1 MEEIL
6 LEAAICIVAASL
18 LMAVH
23 ELSKALA
30 YMAIQRREHTQR
42 KFAHSIWE
50 VYRYLDPVG
59 IFLSVTSSV
68 AFSRPFMFRIQK
80 KRTNLILGIT
90 GFLVLLLCF
99 GGSIFAIRSHVL
111 GVDGMLTLSGHGLG
125 RKCVTLLIQYLA
137 ILSLGMIIANLFPI
151 STFDMGLIIAG
162 ISSPKYLNIIKM
174 DAVIKIIFILAVLLN
189 LIHYGSYKIIQLLL

>member
-6 LEAAICIVAASL
+6 LEAAICIAASSL
-18 LMAVH
+18 LMVAH

-30 YMAIQRREHTQR
+30 YMAIQRRDGTRR
-42 KFAHSIWE
+42 KFAHSIWA

-59 IFLSVTSSV
+59 ILLSVTSSV

-99 GGSIFAIRSHVL
+99 ASSAFAIHCHVL
-111 GVDGMLTLSGHGLG
+111 GVRGMATLSGQGLG
-125 RKCVTLLIQYLA
+125 RKCAALLIQYLA
-137 ILSLGMIIANLFPI
+137 ILSLGMLIANLFPI
-151 STFDMGLIIAG
+151 STFDMGLVIAG
-162 ISSPKYLNIIKM
+162 ISSQKYLNIIKM
-174 DAVIKIIFILAVLLN
+174 DGVIKMIFILAVLLN
-189 LIHYGSYKIIQLLL
+189 VIYFGSYKIIHLLL

>member
-6 LEAAICIVAASL
+6 LEAAICIVAAAL

-30 YMAIQRREHTQR
+30 YMAIQRREQSRR

-50 VYRYLDPVG
+50 VYRYVDPMG
-59 IFLSVTSSV
+59 ILLSVTSSV
-68 AFSRPFMFRIQK
+68 AFSRPYMFRIQK

-99 GGSIFAIRSHVL
+99 GISIFAIRSHVL
-111 GVDGMLTLSGHGLG
+111 GVQGLLTLSGHGLG
-125 RKCVTLLIQYLA
+125 RKCAALLIQYLA
-137 ILSLGMIIANLFPI
+137 VLSLGMLLANLFPI
-151 STFDMGLIIAG
+151 STFDMGLVIAG
-162 ISSPKYLNIIKM
+162 ISSQKYLNIIKM

>member
-1 MEEIL
+1 MGEIL
-6 LEAAICIVAASL
+6 LEAGICIVAASL
-18 LMAVH
+18 LMIVH

-30 YMAIQRREHTQR
+30 YMAIQRREGTRR

-59 IFLSVTSSV
+59 ILLSVTSSV

-99 GGSIFAIRSHVL
+99 GGSVFAIRCHVL
-111 GVDGMLTLSGHGLG
+111 GVQGMTTLSGQGLG

-137 ILSLGMIIANLFPI
+137 ILSLGMLIANLFPI
-151 STFDMGLIIAG
+151 STFDMGLVIAG
-162 ISSPKYLNIIKM
+162 ISSQKYLNIIKM
-174 DAVIKIIFILAVLLN
+174 DGVIKVIFILAVLLN
-189 LIHYGSYKIIQLLL
+189 LIHFGSYKLIHLLL